1 MIRGFVLAGGRGKRL
16 HPYTTILPKPLMP
29 LGNSTILENLLLGLA
44 SSGITEV
51 TISLGY
57 LGHLVQAVINNGETF
72 GVNAKYTR
80 EDVPLGTA
88 GSLRLLTEVERDDV
102 VVVVNGDTL
111 TDFDYNT
118 AILAIKE
125 RPADAIIVCKERTTT
140 TDFGVVTMTD
150 SGILAGYFEKPTT
163 IHLVST
169 GINVVRGSAILDWL
183 PEGNGGNIDM
193 PEFLQEIQSAG
204 GVVSCLKT
212 DALWLDLGRPEDVI
226 AANQEYGD
234 IAVRSLGWDAL
245 Q

>member
-1 MIRGFVLAGGRGKRL
+1 MIRGFVLAGGRGTRL
-16 HPYTTILPKPLMP
+16 HPYTMILPKPLMP

-57 LGHLVQAVINNGETF
+57 LGHLVRAVIDDGEAF
-72 GVNAKYTR
+72 GVDAKYTR
-80 EDVPLGTA
+80 EDIPLGTA
-88 GSLRLLTEVERDDV
+88 GSLRLLTEVERDDI
-102 VVVVNGDTL
+102 VVVVNGDTW

-125 RPADAIIVCKERTTT
+125 TPADAIIVCKERTTR
-140 TDFGVVTMTD
+140 TDFGVVTMND
-150 SGILAGYFEKPTT
+150 SGILAGYIEKPTT

-169 GINVVRGSAILDWL
+169 GINVIRGSAILDWL
-183 PEGNGGNIDM
+183 PEGNGGNVDM

-212 DALWLDLGRPEDVI
+212 DALWLDLGRPEDLI
-226 AANQEYGD
+226 KANEEYEG
-234 IAVRSLGWDAL
+234 IAVRSTGWDAL
-245 Q
+245 R

>member
-57 LGHLVQAVINNGETF
+57 LGHLVQAVVNNGETF

-204 GVVSCLKT
+204 GVVSCLQT

-234 IAVRSLGWDAL
+234 IAVGSLGWDAL